1 MDVLSTVVAD
11 AIAQLKLLGDF
22 RSVNENWGQ
31 LTFEQPPVGWP
42 CALVDVEEVT
52 YTSPSRG
59 SQRGEGCITVTV
71 ADLMMS
77 AIPTPATQ
85 LKRTPPLVLLDRV
98 AKRLNGQSTGSY
110 SPLGR
115 ATLKKLPQVD
125 AVCIYEL
132 TFRFAFTEDM
142 TPPLTPVKAAA
153 EITVEIK

>member
-11 AIAQLKLLGDF
+11 AIARLKLLGDF
-22 RSVNENWGQ
+22 RSVDENWGQ

-42 CALVDVEEVT
+42 CALVDVEEIT

-71 ADLMMS
+71 ADMMLT
-77 AIPTPATQ
+77 ALPNHATQ
-85 LKRTPPLVLLDRV
+85 VKRTPPLVLLDRV
-98 AKRLNGQSTGSY
+98 AKRLNGESSGSY
-110 SPLGR
+110 SPMVR
-115 ATLKKLPQVD
+115 AKLKKLPQVD
-125 AVCIYEL
+125 AVRIYEL

-153 EITVEIK
+153 DITVEIK